1 MPSRDDDPLGE
12 ELPVPAPTEVPE
24 SDLRELVVDARVTEE
39 RARGFLGLWGDVY
52 ARQFLSAEQVETL
65 SDLEFALQNV
75 GSTLTHWSD
84 SRVEDEVRRQR
95 LRARPPC
102 IEIQSETV
110 LLGHESRLVY
120 ISSESAMHG
129 AVDAPPP

>member
-52 ARQFLSAEQVETL
+52 ARQFLSPEQIETL
-65 SDLEFALQNV
+65 SDLEFTLQNI
-75 GSTLTHWSD
+75 GSTLMNWND
-84 SRVEDEVRRQR
+84 SRVEAEVRRQL
-95 LRARPPC
+95 LRSRQPC
-102 IEIQSETV
+102 IEI
-110 LLGHESRLVY
+110 H
-120 ISSESAMHG
+120 
-129 AVDAPPP
+129 